1 MQIVENKALVLKVRD
16 PQRITSIIPCSKQ
29 IGNNEV
35 LVRWGLEEAQ
45 VLKNLKI
52 KGVPSPI
59 RRSYDWPGRYRPFSH
74 QIVTAEFLTLNRR
87 AFCFNAQGT
96 GKTAAAI
103 WASDYLIKTK
113 RIRRVLI
120 VCPVSVMGSAWQ
132 TDLFQFAMHRSCD
145 IAHNSRREKR
155 IAVVEGDT
163 EYVIINYD
171 GVSIIANAI
180 IENGRFDLII
190 ADEANAYKTHT
201 THRWKA
207 LAKIVTPRTWL
218 WMMTGTPASQAP
230 TDAYGLAKMVSPH
243 RVPKFYGAFRDQVM
257 RQITRFK
264 WVPKAIAT
272 DVVFNALQPAIRF
285 SKEECLDLPEI
296 MHVTREVPITRQQE
310 KYYNVMLQNQLTV
323 AAGEMVTA
331 PTAAALL
338 TKLLQISSGA
348 VYSDDREVIEFDCAN
363 RLQALREVIDEA
375 NHKVLVFVP
384 YTHSLN
390 MVAEWLNRNGYTAKI
405 IDGSVPP
412 NKRTEIFKN
421 FQTEKNPQV
430 LVIQPQAAS
439 HGVTLHAANVVV
451 YWSPVMSVETYLQA
465 NARVHR
471 AGQVNKVTIVH
482 LQGSRIEKKV
492 YRMLQGKV
500 DIHQKLIDLYNEEL
514 SEENTNE

>member
-16 PQRITSIIPCSKQ
+16 PQRITSLIPCSKQ
-29 IGNNEV
+29 IGDHEV

-45 VLKNLKI
+45 VLKNLRI

-59 RRSYDWPGRYRPFSH
+59 RRVYNWPGMHRPFLH
-74 QIVTAEFLTLNRR
+74 QITTAEFLTLNRR
-87 AFCFNAQGT
+87 AFCFNSQGT

-113 RIRRVLI
+113 RIRRVLV
-120 VCPVSVMGSAWQ
+120 VCPVSIMGSAWQ
-132 TDLFQFAMHRSCD
+132 ADLFQFAMHRSCD

-155 IAVVEGDT
+155 IAVVESDV
-163 EYVIINYD
+163 EYVIVNYD
-171 GVSIIANAI
+171 GVGIIADAVI
-180 IENGRFDLII
+180 ADGRFDLII
-190 ADEANAYKTHT
+190 VDEANAYKTHT
-201 THRWKA
+201 TDRWKA
-207 LAKIVTPRTWL
+207 LAKIIGPNTWL

-230 TDAYGLAKMVSPH
+230 TDAYGLAKMVSPS

-264 WVPKAIAT
+264 WVPKENAT
-272 DVVFNALQPAIRF
+272 EVVFNVLQPAIRF
-285 SKEECLDLPEI
+285 SKEECLDLPD
-296 MHVTREVPITRQQE
+296 MMYATREVPLTRQQE
-310 KYYNVMLQNQLTV
+310 KYYNAMVQTQLTV
-323 AAGEMVTA
+323 AAGETVTA

-348 VYSDDREVIEFDCAN
+348 VYSDGKEVIEFDCAN

-375 NHKVLVFVP
+375 SHKVLVFVP

-390 MVAEWLNRNGYTAKI
+390 MVAEWLNNHGYPTKI

-412 NKRTEIFKN
+412 NKRTEIFKQ
-421 FQTEKNPQV
+421 FQTEKDPRV

-482 LQGSRIEKKV
+482 LEGSRIEKKV

-500 DIHQKLIDLYNEEL
+500 DVHQKLIDLYNEEL
-514 SEENTNE
+514 SEENTDE